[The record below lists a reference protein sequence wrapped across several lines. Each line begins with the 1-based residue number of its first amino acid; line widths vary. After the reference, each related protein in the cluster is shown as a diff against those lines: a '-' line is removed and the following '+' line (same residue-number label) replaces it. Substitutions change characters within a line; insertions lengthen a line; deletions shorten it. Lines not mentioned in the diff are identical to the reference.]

1 MKCVMALVPAAIVA
15 GALMNVPAEAKCGD
29 NAGCIAAHLETRHK
43 TAKAKTARQKSIHKR
58 VAVRHKHHSRTR
70 IAAHRHKTSN
80 TRRLTQVAA
89 RPASRAARAFAF
101 DAPSTGTGNQ
111 VVSMIKSMAPQYGV
125 PTWFALRIAKVESN
139 YNPRVRGSAGE
150 YGVYQIKC
158 GTARGLGFS
167 GDCSQLADARTNI
180 RWGLTHLQA
189 ALKSS
194 SGNLKLAASK
204 HNGGLGRRT
213 IVPRYVSMV
222 F

>member
-1 MKCVMALVPAAIVA
+1 V
-15 GALMNVPAEAKCGD
+15 
-29 NAGCIAAHLETRHK
+29 
-43 TAKAKTARQKSIHKR
+43 S
-58 VAVRHKHHSRTR
+58 
-70 IAAHRHKTSN
+70 
-80 TRRLTQVAA
+80 
-89 RPASRAARAFAF
+89 RAFAF
-101 DAPSTGTGNQ
+101 DPPATGTSNQ

-139 YNPRVRGSAGE
+139 YNPRVRGRAGE

-167 GDCSQLADARTNI
+167 GGCSQLADARTNI
-180 RWGLTHLQA
+180 RWGLTHLQM